1 MKKQLLLHWIM
12 MAIAL
17 LPLGYLALIWNALP
31 EIVPVHFGA
40 DMKPDRMG
48 NKSELWLV
56 TGVMAVGSISIYF
69 LFQNIRSIDPKRRDA
84 APSTTFNKLAAG
96 MIVFMAALN

>member
-17 LPLGYLALIWNALP
+17 LPLVYLALIWNSLP

-48 NKSELWLV
+48 NKDELWIPV
-56 TGVMAVGSISIYF
+56 AVMATISVLVYF
-69 LFQNIRSIDPKRRDA
+69 LFQNLHRIDPKRKA
-84 APSTTFNKLAAG
+84 ASRSATFNKLAAG
-96 MIVFMAALN
+96 MVVFMA